1 METALIPADFIACL
15 CTDTDAVWE
24 IDLDTLETI
33 IWHDTT
39 TPELVNTSIDLNKLL
54 LMYLDRF
61 IHHAD
66 REKCLTEMS
75 PESLRALASGDKK
88 SKRFD
93 IRLLSRETG
102 FEWHESSCQVF
113 EHSNGSGQTVLFKS
127 RCINAHK
134 RCTIVETAVKTE
146 YDYVVYIEADTNSY
160 ILYTANYESGTLLPP
175 VVGMDYTEEMIR
187 FNTAHCPPGD
197 REKLIA
203 EMRLD
208 NLLEK
213 LSTANEH
220 VIYTQMYENDRLAYK
235 KIRFSF
241 YDRSQNILLATR
253 TDITEIINER
263 QQKKLL
269 QDALNAANVANRA
282 KSEFLSRMS
291 HDIRTPMNAIIGMTA
306 IAGAHLANQERMSD
320 CLRKITTSSRLLLS
334 LINEVL
340 DMAKIE
346 SGRIILSEEEVNL
359 GDLVT
364 SLLSMIQPDLKK

>member
-113 EHSNGSGQTVLFKS
+113 ERSNGSGQTVLFKS

-241 YDRSQNILLATR
+241 YDRSHNILLATR

-291 HDIRTPMNAIIGMTA
+291 HDIRTPMNAIIEIGR
-306 IAGAHLANQERMSD
+306 AH
-320 CLRKITTSSRLLLS
+320 
-334 LINEVL
+334 V
-340 DMAKIE
+340 
-346 SGRIILSEEEVNL
+346 
-359 GDLVT
+359 
-364 SLLSMIQPDLKK
+364 

>member
-1 METALIPADFIACL
+1 MLKQLSIFAENIKGKMQKVTGILLEEDINILGSVTNDSAEYGIIRMVVSKPEQALEALTKAGFICKL
-15 CTDTDAVWE
+15 SDVLGIEVKDEVG
-24 IDLDTLETI
+24 
-33 IWHDTT
+33 
-39 TPELVNTSIDLNKLL
+39 NLNKLL

-113 EHSNGSGQTVLFKS
+113 EPSNGSGQTVLFKS

-203 EMRLD
+203 EIFWK
-208 NLLEK
+208 NC
-213 LSTANEH
+213 
-220 VIYTQMYENDRLAYK
+220 QP
-235 KIRFSF
+235 
-241 YDRSQNILLATR
+241 
-253 TDITEIINER
+253 
-263 QQKKLL
+263 
-269 QDALNAANVANRA
+269 
-282 KSEFLSRMS
+282 
-291 HDIRTPMNAIIGMTA
+291 PMNTSFIRRCMKMTGWPIKKSVSVFTTVHKTSFWPPA
-306 IAGAHLANQERMSD
+306 PTLPKSLTKDSRKNCFRM
-320 CLRKITTSSRLLLS
+320 R
-334 LINEVL
+334 
-340 DMAKIE
+340 
-346 SGRIILSEEEVNL
+346 
-359 GDLVT
+359 
-364 SLLSMIQPDLKK
+364 